1 MDMGY
6 IRVAIDGP
14 AGAGKS
20 TVAKKVAEMFQMEY
34 IDTGAMYRAV
44 TWGII
49 HENIPLDDEPQ
60 LRRFLQSLQL
70 AVRYRADG
78 RQQVWLNG
86 KEISDCIR
94 SPQVTGLVSV
104 VAARPAVRERL
115 VELQREIARRKCVI
129 MDGRDIGTVVFP
141 DADVKFFITASLEV
155 RAMRRYRELLARGHH
170 TDYEAV
176 KQELHERDEMDSGR
190 AHSPLQPA
198 TDAIIL
204 DTSEMTLAEVVERV
218 SEVIRQA
225 KRGEQ
230 SCIT

>member
-20 TVAKKVAEMFQMEY
+20 TVAKKVADMFQMEY

-49 HENIPLDDEPQ
+49 RDAIPLDDEPQ
-60 LRRFLQSLQL
+60 LRAFLQSLQL
-70 AVRYRADG
+70 TVEYDADG
-78 RQQVWLNG
+78 RQKVWLNG
-86 KEISDCIR
+86 QEISEQIR
-94 SPQVTGLVSV
+94 SPQVTGYVSV
-104 VAARPAVRERL
+104 VAARPMVRERL
-115 VELQREIARRKCVI
+115 VELQREIARRKSVI

-155 RAMRRYRELLARGHH
+155 RAMRRYRELLARGQKV
-170 TDYEAV
+170 DLEAV
-176 KQELHERDEMDSGR
+176 KQELQRRDELDSAR

-198 TDAIIL
+198 PDAVIL